1 MTLSSHNSST
11 DPNDPYRYEG
21 LLPPRGARQ
30 PPPLPAEDAPQPVD
44 QIAIRKLGGF
54 NFIDIDQWSSM
65 PRDERMKLIKNG
77 SVIFVYEGKE
87 VPLKPAL
94 RYIQAVTEQTRP
106 AELPALP
113 PSTDD
118 RYNPGPA
125 T

>member
-1 MTLSSHNSST
+1 M
-11 DPNDPYRYEG
+11 
-21 LLPPRGARQ
+21 
-30 PPPLPAEDAPQPVD
+30 D